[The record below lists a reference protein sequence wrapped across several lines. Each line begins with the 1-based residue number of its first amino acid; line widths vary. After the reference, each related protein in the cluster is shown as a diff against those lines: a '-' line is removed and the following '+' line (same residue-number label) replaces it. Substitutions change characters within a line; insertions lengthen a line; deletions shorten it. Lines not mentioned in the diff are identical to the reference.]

1 MLPQQLLL
9 SLRCSRCG
17 ELFRVRYEAEP
28 GLAAGRVLGV
38 MVVVL
43 RLLLLVQ
50 GDVGAGSATCV
61 LREPREVLSACW
73 AHCSYRA
80 MLETV
85 KENQAAGKAS
95 GSSPCRAVF
104 LRCCSCARPADS
116 AEDA

>member
-1 MLPQQLLL
+1 MKPSYLLL
-9 SLRCSRCG
+9 AFHFNCRSPRG
-17 ELFRVRYEAEP
+17 T
-28 GLAAGRVLGV
+28 
-38 MVVVL
+38 
-43 RLLLLVQ
+43 Q
-50 GDVGAGSATCV
+50 GDVGARSATCV

-73 AHCSYRA
+73 AHCSDRA
-80 MLETV
+80 MMETV